1 MDPTTLLH
9 IPEEDLFGT
18 AIRYGLYVGAMFQ
31 IVCLGACIF
40 LPGSTG
46 SDGSGAGGIGG
57 GGGAWG
63 SLKVSAAYELCV
75 PAVTNVRRFI
85 VLLAHWE
92 PERRQRGVRLGALDA
107 AQHAEAAVPSRS
119 QAGKEEA
126 SLDWQSFAFESHPVD
141 YIPQLN

>member
-40 LPGSTG
+40 LPCSSGG
-46 SDGSGAGGIGG
+46 DGSGVG

-63 SLKVSAAYELCV
+63 SLKVSGSDA
-75 PAVTNVRRFI
+75 
-85 VLLAHWE
+85 
-92 PERRQRGVRLGALDA
+92 RLHGGRYKFRL
-107 AQHAEAAVPSRS
+107 
-119 QAGKEEA
+119 
-126 SLDWQSFAFESHPVD
+126 
-141 YIPQLN
+141 